1 MKRVPKVEEFAVRR
15 TSVLMTVCALA
26 VPAWA
31 DTPTPAG
38 ETYAQALVDRAL
50 AAHPDLVN
58 LEIFATP
65 PKTDQAVVI
74 ATKTGK
80 LGEKADAGDVKVIKT
95 GEKATEVSKSGD
107 KYEVE
112 LPLFDAN
119 GRTVGAVEATF
130 PYKAGAD
137 KAKLDA
143 EAAQVRDALAKRISH
158 VANLVEQ
165 ARFDSRVP
173 LNTYAQALV
182 DHELELHPEIVIM
195 AIHSPI
201 PKTQD
206 NVITASNIGR
216 IGKKADEDDMRVV
229 NKGTENLEVNE
240 TKDRFEV
247 EMPLFDVSGDTLGA
261 LGVVYRYK
269 EGDDKTA
276 LQAKGEAVRD
286 DLKRH
291 ISNVENLVE
300 PYPYD
305 PKVPSNTYA
314 QKLVD
319 QTMAKHPEL
328 LILALHATPPGGTVN
343 IINGSSIGR
352 IGKKADEDDM
362 GVVNSGKT
370 LTEVNSTGKRF
381 EVESQLLDASGK
393 SIGAVS
399 AVFAYKA
406 GDDKAQLQKQ
416 GEAIRDELRRQ
427 IPSNAKLFEPVSGT

>member
-1 MKRVPKVEEFAVRR
+1 MRR
-15 TSVLMTVCALA
+15 TSLLMTVCAFA

-31 DTPTPAG
+31 DTPAPAG
-38 ETYAQALVDRAL
+38 ETYAQALVGRAL

-65 PKTDQAVVI
+65 PRTEQAVVI

-80 LGEKADAGDVKVIKT
+80 LGEKADEGDVKVIKT
-95 GEKATEVSKSGD
+95 GEKATEISKSGD

-119 GRTVGAVEATF
+119 GRTVGAIEATF
-130 PYKAGAD
+130 PYKAGDD
-137 KAKLDA
+137 KTKLEA
-143 EAAQVRDALAKRISH
+143 EAAQIRDALAKRISH

-182 DHELELHPEIVIM
+182 DRELELHPDIVIM

-247 EMPLFDVSGDTLGA
+247 EMPLLDVSGDTLGA

-269 EGDDKTA
+269 EGDDKAA
-276 LQAKGEAVRD
+276 LQAKAEAVRD
-286 DLKRH
+286 ELKRH

-305 PKVPSNTYA
+305 PNVPSNTYA

-319 QTMAKHPEL
+319 ETMAKHPEL

-362 GVVNSGKT
+362 GVVTSGKT

-393 SIGAVS
+393 AIGAVS
-399 AVFAYKA
+399 TVFAYKA